1 MFKFESIFK
10 KAPKVENIPEN
21 VSVLIRKKVIDEL
34 GSNYGQEAQKLGKDS
49 NYKSLSE
56 QEEILFE
63 QRIKNQEYVKNVIQE
78 IKDRENMLKK
88 DPEVFAGELNKI
100 KEHHEMKARIKV
112 LKNTLLSHLKD
123 KNSNEDKNI

>member
-1 MFKFESIFK
+1 MFESLFK

-21 VSVLIRKKVIDEL
+21 VSTLIRQKIRDEL
-34 GSNYGQEAQKLGKDS
+34 GANDVQEAQKMPPVND
-49 NYKSLSE
+49 YKSLSE
-56 QEEILFE
+56 QEDILFE
-63 QRIKNQEYVKNVIQE
+63 QRIKNPEYVKNVIQE
-78 IKDRENMLKK
+78 IKDRENTLKK
-88 DPEVFAGELNKI
+88 DPEAFAGELNKI